1 MNCRPRLRNQRPQ
14 AFWGA
19 LISAGAGLVGNLVSG
34 ISQNKAA
41 KQQAAQRKAQAQVDN
56 YNNLTNVINN
66 TLSDSSRD
74 LALVNQDFNNDY
86 TFAKGG
92 NVRRR
97 LRNTI
102 AITDGGQAEPIGDG
116 LFLLRGSSHG
126 DINETGN
133 TGIGINV
140 GGNQVEAE
148 GGEVIEPTKNGLR
161 IFSRQPIF
169 DGVSPA
175 ELVETGV
182 NPDNVFRNQERTKR
196 RIRLR
201 NPYSSPVERNKY
213 PSGGIIDYPDPVVFK
228 NSKWGLHDTWGDW
241 ANLGTDLLGS
251 LTLGF
256 GRRRALRNLE
266 RNINYEI
273 PSFVSETPVAFDTR
287 YRIGAQLAANERA
300 RQLAFNNVGRNTA
313 SSSTARDLMQEANT
327 EALANRMQ
335 LYDTKFNKETE
346 LRNAQAAN
354 DQAVAARNA
363 AARNE
368 YFGRVAEIRNAQ
380 ADARNQIA
388 IQRANALGISLQ
400 GLGQAA
406 SNFFNQGRE
415 RFEDIRAWENYRNS
429 FEPEAIGRANIVS
442 SYPSWYRPITMRP
455 IGNFLPRNFL
465 YSKFN

>member
-1 MNCRPRLRNQRPQ
+1 MKCRTHLRSQRPQ

-19 LISAGAGLVGNLVSG
+19 LISAGAGLLGSLVDG
-34 ISQNKAA
+34 VSQKKAV
-41 KQQAAQRKAQAQVDN
+41 KKEAAQRKAQATVDN

-66 TLSDSSRD
+66 TLSDNSRD
-74 LALVNQDFNNDY
+74 LALVNQDFNNDF

-97 LRNTI
+97 LRNAI

-126 DINETGN
+126 DVNETGR

-140 GGNQVEAE
+140 GGNEIEAE
-148 GGEVIEPTKNGLR
+148 GGEVVEPTKNGLR
-161 IFSRQPIF
+161 IFSSQPIF

-182 NPDNVFRNQERTKR
+182 NPDAVFKKQENTKR
-196 RIRLR
+196 RFRLR
-201 NPYSSPVERNKY
+201 NGYSSPVERNKY
-213 PSGGIIDYPDPVVFK
+213 PSGGVINYPDPVVFK
-228 NSKWGLHDTWGDW
+228 NPKWGLHDTWGDW
-241 ANLGTDLLGS
+241 ANLGTDILGS

-256 GRRRALRNLE
+256 GRRRALRDIE
-266 RNINYEI
+266 KNINYAI
-273 PSFVSETPVAFDTR
+273 PSFVAETPSAFDTR

-300 RQLAFNNVGRNTA
+300 RQLTFENIGDNTT

-327 EALANRMQ
+327 EALANRMK
-335 LYDTKFNKETE
+335 LYDTKFNKEVE
-346 LRNAQAAN
+346 LRNADRAN
-354 DQAVAARNA
+354 EQAVRARNT

-368 YFGRVAEIRNAQ
+368 YFARVAEIRNAQ
-380 ADARNQIA
+380 TDARNQIA
-388 IQRANALGISLQ
+388 IQRANALGLSLQ

-406 SNFFNQGRE
+406 SNFFTQGRE

-429 FEPEAIGRANIVS
+429 FESDAIGR
-442 SYPSWYRPITMRP
+442 YTPLTR
-455 IGNFLPRNFL
+455 
-465 YSKFN
+465 SKIREAMNLRHKINPFWNH